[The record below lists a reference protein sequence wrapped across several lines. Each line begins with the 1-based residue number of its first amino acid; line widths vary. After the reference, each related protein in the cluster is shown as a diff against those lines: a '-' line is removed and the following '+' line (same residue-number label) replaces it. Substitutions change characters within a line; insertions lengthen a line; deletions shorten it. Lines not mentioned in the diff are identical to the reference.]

1 MGLFNVLK
9 SISNAANQSKTQGA
23 IDYGRNKNSG
33 GHDHRTNVGSD
44 RTPAQKEADRR
55 KRK

>member
-9 SISNAANQSKTQGA
+9 SISNATNQSKIKGA
-23 IDYGRNKNSG
+23 IDFGRNKNSG

-44 RTPAQKEADRR
+44 RTPAQKEADRKRR
-55 KRK
+55 K